1 MWVAEHKLLKAKRI
15 VKGIPKDSPF
25 HDRLVREAHLLKN
38 LNSPSIPIIYDVE
51 EDDDHTYIIE
61 QFIEGESLGALLKK
75 RLLSERELFLYI
87 IRISLIIKYLHTLP
101 EKVYYLDIKPDNIII
116 CGEEAYLVDFGSAT
130 LDGLAKEQL
139 RSGTIGYSA
148 PELEK
153 GGTLSERTDIY
164 ALGMLLKNL
173 AGHSNLSKMTEK
185 KLLRIADRACGNA
198 VWKRISTVD
207 IFIKMLEKIRDGET
221 DRSGKSRSIKAKLQ
235 GKRIGIMGLNSGNGT
250 TTIVLAMAEY
260 LAHLGFKKICVV
272 EQNGCNDIGE
282 LMKGRGC
289 RWDEATRAFVK
300 GGIHYLTG
308 VPGQQRLRALNG
320 NYDCMVFD
328 LGSDARNALSTMW
341 LCDIRIVA
349 AGAAP
354 WRRKEYSFFNKL
366 KETGQELRN
375 WMIFVNLADNKSLC
389 ELGNYG
395 AGLWPFPMEPDPLC
409 PKTETI
415 RFFEKAFK
423 MIP

>member
-1 MWVAEHKLLKAKRI
+1 MWLAEHKLLSVKRI

-38 LNSPSIPIIYDVE
+38 LNSPNIPIIYDVE
-51 EDDDHTYIIE
+51 EDDDYTYIIE
-61 QFIEGESLGALLKK
+61 QFIEGESLGDLLKK

-101 EKVYYLDIKPDNIII
+101 EKVYYLDIKPENIII
-116 CGEEAYLVDFGSAT
+116 CGEEVYLVDFGSAAN
-130 LDGLAKEQL
+130 DSLASEQL
-139 RSGTIGYSA
+139 RSGTKGYCA

-164 ALGMLLKNL
+164 ALGVLLKNL
-173 AGHSNLSKMTEK
+173 AGHSSISKTMEK
-185 KLLRIADRACGNA
+185 KLLRIADRACSSA
-198 VWKRISTVD
+198 VWERISTAD

-221 DRSGKSRSIKAKLQ
+221 YRSGKSRGIKAKLQ
-235 GKRIGIMGLNSGNGT
+235 GKRIGVMGLYCGSGT
-250 TTIVLAMAEY
+250 TTMVLAIAEY
-260 LAHLGFKKICVV
+260 LTHIGFKKICVV
-272 EQNGCNDIGE
+272 EQNGSNDIGE
-282 LMKGRGC
+282 LMKNRGC
-289 RWDEATRAFVK
+289 RWDEAARAFVK
-300 GGIHYLTG
+300 GSVHYLTG

-320 NYDCMVFD
+320 SYDCMVFD
-328 LGSDARNALSTMW
+328 LGSDARNALGTMW

-354 WRRKEYSFFNKL
+354 WRRKDYSFFTKL

-389 ELGNYG
+389 DFGNYG
-395 AGLWPFPMEPDPLC
+395 AGMMPFPFEPDPLS

-415 RFFEKAFK
+415 KFFEKAFR